1 MKLQQ
6 VLAPGLAA
14 LPVPELLGGNVNYL
28 FTFGDSYTTTG
39 FNVSAG
45 QPAVGNPMG
54 NPELGQGTASD
65 GINWVGYLTTLFNHT
80 LTFSYNLAVY
90 GATIDNEV
98 VSNVPGDVV
107 SQIRGMFGK
116 HYCRGAADTTPETTS
131 LSATADAWTEIA
143 DAALFVIW
151 VGIND
156 VQFSYLALH
165 PLLQLTAALDTYF
178 QLLTELY
185 DCGARRFL
193 VMNVPPTT
201 RTPNMLTHG
210 PIRRARHLTTVHIFN
225 LLLER
230 MVKRWA
236 RGFPDATVMLFDVFA
251 FMAAVLDDPQRYGFR
266 DGTCVGEEG
275 CVWWDDFHPR
285 SEFHF
290 VLARQL
296 EGLLGGGL
304 D

>member
-6 VLAPGLAA
+6 VLVPGLAA
-14 LPVPELLGGNVNYL
+14 LPLPVPELLGRNVNYL

-39 FNVSAG
+39 FNVSAE

-65 GINWVGYLTTLFNHT
+65 GINWVGYLTTHFNHT

-98 VSNVPGDVV
+98 IPNEPGDVV
-107 SQIRGMFGK
+107 SQVREMFGR
-116 HYCRGAADTTPETTS
+116 HYCRGAAGTTP
-131 LSATADAWTEIA
+131 DAWTEVA

-156 VQFSYLALH
+156 VQFSYLSPN
-165 PLLQLTAALDTYF
+165 PLLQLTAALDTYSR
-178 QLLTELY
+178 LLTELH

-201 RTPNMLTHG
+201 RTPNMLTHS
-210 PIRRARHLTTVHIFN
+210 PRRRARHLTTVHLFN

-236 RGFPDATVMLFDVFA
+236 GGFPDATMTLFDVFA
-251 FMAAVLDDPQRYGFR
+251 FMDAVLDDPKRYGFR
-266 DGTCVGEEG
+266 DGTCMDEER

-296 EGLLGGGL
+296 EGLLDGGL

>member
-1 MKLQQ
+1 MSFIPPLYKIVIVALTG
-6 VLAPGLAA
+6 PGPDLSD
-14 LPVPELLGGNVNYL
+14 GNS
-28 FTFGDSYTTTG
+28 GDSYTTTG
-39 FNVSAG
+39 FNVSAE

-65 GINWVGYLTTLFNHT
+65 GINWVGYLTTHLNHT

-98 VSNVPGDVV
+98 IPNEPGDVV
-107 SQIRGMFGK
+107 SQVREMFGR
-116 HYCRGAADTTPETTS
+116 HYCRGAAG
-131 LSATADAWTEIA
+131 TAPDAWTEVA

-156 VQFSYLALH
+156 VQFSYLSPN
-165 PLLQLTAALDTYF
+165 PLLQLTAALDTYSR
-178 QLLTELY
+178 LLTELY

-201 RTPNMLTHG
+201 RTPNMMTHS
-210 PIRRARHLTTVHIFN
+210 PRRRARHLTTVHLFN

-236 RGFPDATVMLFDVFA
+236 GGIPDATAMLFDVFA
-251 FMAAVLDDPQRYGFR
+251 FMNAVLDDPKRYGFR
-266 DGTCVGEEG
+266 DGTCMDEEG

-296 EGLLGGGL
+296 EGLLDGGL